1 MQIRQK
7 ASAMTGKKP
16 VIFKQTL
23 PSRFISFS
31 KIQKNYHIHTKTIKP
46 VILFHKNNLSAHR
59 PEIRTRHKKD
69 KNAVGRLP
77 DDRTRHEPDTGYS
90 MSSMLT
96 SLNSLTKSRIRVR

>member
-7 ASAMTGKKP
+7 ASAMTDKKP

-46 VILFHKNNLSAHR
+46 VILFHKKITFLHIVPKS
-59 PEIRTRHKKD
+59 
-69 KNAVGRLP
+69 GQ
-77 DDRTRHEPDTGYS
+77 S
-90 MSSMLT
+90 
-96 SLNSLTKSRIRVR
+96 TKRIKMK

>member
-31 KIQKNYHIHTKTIKP
+31 KIQKKLSYPYENNQASNSVSQKITFLHIAPKSGQGTKRIK
-46 VILFHKNNLSAHR
+46 
-59 PEIRTRHKKD
+59 
-69 KNAVGRLP
+69 
-77 DDRTRHEPDTGYS
+77 
-90 MSSMLT
+90 MQ
-96 SLNSLTKSRIRVR
+96 